1 MLRYSVFVYFPLVFV
16 DLVVHCYFSCGGS
29 LPVLLLETHIGASS
43 RVGLGNA
50 WGWGGGFH
58 EISDKLKGDNA
69 KDHEDAEDL
78 HEVGFVVVEEDA
90 ECNGENLSCGDN
102 ERHKM
107 LFELFDHPV
116 NEHLTDQ
123 CQYTHYDHVEE
134 EEAMRQDEFAYIDEL
149 PEYE

>member
-1 MLRYSVFVYFPLVFV
+1 MGF
-16 DLVVHCYFSCGGS
+16 
-29 LPVLLLETHIGASS
+29 
-43 RVGLGNA
+43 GNT

-90 ECNGENLSCGDN
+90 EGNGENLPGGDN

-107 LFELFDHPV
+107 LFELFDHSV
-116 NEHLTDQ
+116 YEHLTDQ
-123 CQYTHYDHVEE
+123 CQDTHYDHVEE